1 MKMGKLEKK
10 FVNSRKREE
19 RNIRLI
25 EHYFSR
31 SGIDTQG
38 MNRVL
43 DIGCGVGFV
52 AIYLKDKYD
61 VDVVGIDVDPEQIE
75 CAEKHRGRNE
85 ELHFTVAD
93 ATRLPFEDN
102 HFDMVLSFMVVHHI
116 GDWRQVLEEVS
127 RVLKPE
133 GTYILHEIT
142 YPGFMAGVFRSYAK
156 KFGIFTADEL
166 LESLDANDFHIVYEE
181 KKRQL
186 VFRVLGMVM
195 RKGPGTALVTA

>member
-1 MKMGKLEKK
+1 MGKLEKK

-31 SGIDTQG
+31 SGIDAQG

-52 AIYLKDKYD
+52 ARYLKDKYN
-61 VDVVGIDVDPEQIE
+61 VEVVGVDVDPEQIE
-75 CAEKHRGRNE
+75 CAEEHSGHNE
-85 ELHFTVAD
+85 GLHFTVAD

-116 GDWRQVLEEVS
+116 GDWKRVLEEVS

-133 GTYILHEIT
+133 GTYILYEIT
-142 YPGFMAGVFRSYAK
+142 YPGLMAGAFRSYAK

-166 LESLDANDFHIVYEE
+166 LESLHANDFHIVYEE

-195 RKGPGTALVTA
+195 RKGPGSALVTA